1 MVDDSFAQDGRMLDA
16 RQPGP
21 VVLEHVI
28 RALCRGLSNVTP
40 AHIMQTLQYLTSE
53 VGTPFSDFW
62 GQMRLLVSLVRC
74 FGQVAPD

>member
-40 AHIMQTLQYLTSE
+40 AHIMQTLQNLTSE